1 MHHMEINGSIEKLT
15 PDFEASKKSN
25 NRDWEKSFWQQQSM
39 DVLKQAKD
47 KNQEAVA
54 TSELSKGGRNDLN
67 NHVSRAPIHKDL
79 NSNAVKLVE
88 KSESNFQHK
97 FEASNKQDIRAYQ
110 NNMQL
115 FSVKESSII
124 DTKRSELNANRA
136 VKGLEV
142 IQTSMIIKDKKD
154 LKVWTGK
161 GLDASALKAKLE
173 HAFSFFGLNLLE
185 LTVRGKKY

>member
-1 MHHMEINGSIEKLT
+1 MEINGNFEKLT
-15 PDFEASKKSN
+15 PDFETSKKSN

-88 KSESNFQHK
+88 KSQSKFQHK

-115 FSVKESSII
+115 FSVKDSSII
-124 DTKRSELNANRA
+124 DTKRSEFNANRA